1 VNEIASKKHL
11 NRHFRA
17 DEDFLILW

>member
-1 VNEIASKKHL
+1 VNETASKKHL

-17 DEDFLILW
+17 DDFLILW